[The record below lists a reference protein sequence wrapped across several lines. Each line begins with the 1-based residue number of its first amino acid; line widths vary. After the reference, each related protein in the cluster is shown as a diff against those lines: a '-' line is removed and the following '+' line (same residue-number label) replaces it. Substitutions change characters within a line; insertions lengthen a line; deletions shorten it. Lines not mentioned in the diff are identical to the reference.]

1 MTPLRGWAAAIC
13 LLAVLSTMAVAQ
25 GRLRPPANLP
35 CDRNQTTSYTG
46 AASSYSRSKS
56 ALKLVV
62 LTEEGTR
69 ESVRLTIRKGE
80 NLEKFFLWEGEP
92 FRAEDWTKLESA
104 EGKLRD
110 GIRVTAWVCSSGAT
124 PVLDWRA
131 PPR

>member
-1 MTPLRGWAAAIC
+1 MTLTPRFVAAI
-13 LLAVLSTMAVAQ
+13 LLLMACSALAAAQ

-46 AASSYSRSKS
+46 APSSYSRSRS
-56 ALKLVV
+56 GLKLVV

-69 ESVRLTIRKGE
+69 ETIRLSLEKGE
-80 NLEKFFLWEGEP
+80 SFEQFFLWEGEP
-92 FRAEDWTKLESA
+92 FRAGDWGRLEQS
-104 EGKLRD
+104 EGKLRE
-110 GIRVTAWVCSSGAT
+110 GIRVTAWVCTGGAR